1 MVSAAA
7 EGVTLAVHIAAGVVA
22 LLAGAVAVSSEKGGR
37 RHVTAGKVYV
47 GAMAVVVLTVLP
59 LFVIEPGTFARRFLL
74 LVAVFSGYFVFSG
87 YRVLGRKSATADGEP
102 VDQYAAGLVSVA
114 CLGLG
119 AWGVLTVLGGHTF
132 GLVMAVFGALG
143 LSFGVADL
151 RAFRRGRGGGSWLSS
166 HVARMIGGYIATVT
180 AVSAVNLAGV
190 VPAVVSWLW
199 PTAVGVALV
208 WYVERAY
215 VGTGPLARVRPPR
228 RRGRGDRG
236 E

>member
-1 MVSAAA
+1 MVAVTPESAI
-7 EGVTLAVHIAAGVVA
+7 LAVHIVAGVLA
-22 LLAGAVAVSSEKGGR
+22 LLAGAVALSSQKGGR

-47 GAMAVVVLTVLP
+47 WAMAVVVVTVVP
-59 LFVIEPGTFARRFLL
+59 LFVIEPGAFVRQFLL

-87 YRVLGRKSATADGEP
+87 YRVLDRKGTTADGEP
-102 VDQYAAGLVSVA
+102 VDHYAAGLVSVA

-119 AWGVLTVLGGHTF
+119 AWGALTVLGGDTF

-151 RAFRRGRGGGSWLSS
+151 RAFRSGTGGGSWLSS

-199 PTAVGVALV
+199 PTAVGVPLI
-208 WYVERAY
+208 WYFQAQY
-215 VGTGPLARVRPPR
+215 VDEGPLAAYLSS
-228 RRGRGDRG
+228 
-236 E
+236 